1 MERAIATL
9 ESISVARGYL
19 ATDSMLKAAD
29 VSLLWACTICPG
41 KYLVVV
47 GGQVSAVR
55 SALAAGLQAAG
66 EAAID
71 HMVLPNVHPDVF
83 AALADATDPGIPK
96 DLGVIETMA
105 APVAL
110 EAADAA
116 VKAAQVKLL
125 EIRLGRGMGAKSFF
139 SLTGEIS
146 NVKTAVAAARAV
158 VGERGFLVDAVVI
171 SRPHRALLEAML

>member
-1 MERAIATL
+1 MI
-9 ESISVARGYL
+9 
-19 ATDSMLKAAD
+19 
-29 VSLLWACTICPG
+29 
-41 KYLVVV
+41 
-47 GGQVSAVR
+47 
-55 SALAAGLQAAG
+55 
-66 EAAID
+66 
-71 HMVLPNVHPDVF
+71 LPNVHPDVF
-83 AALADATDPGIPK
+83 AALADATDPGLPK
-96 DLGVIETMA
+96 DLGVVETMA

-125 EIRLGRGMGAKSFF
+125 EIRIGRGMGAKSFF

-146 NVKTAVAAARAV
+146 NVKTAVAAARAI